1 MILVG
6 PAYVLPWLIN
16 LDVVGLIVIQND
28 YGTNVGDYFKVII
41 NTLATLPGHDEICE
55 TNVQPFAD
63 QLLWLFFD
71 MTSING
77 SVVHVRHILRG
88 PRTRTLA
95 HCFGGA
101 GLPM

>member
-41 NTLATLPGHDEICE
+41 
-55 TNVQPFAD
+55 
-63 QLLWLFFD
+63 
-71 MTSING
+71 
-77 SVVHVRHILRG
+77 
-88 PRTRTLA
+88 
-95 HCFGGA
+95 
-101 GLPM
+101 